1 MSDEQIIEAMMLQD
15 EIDKAN
21 SVCEDIES
29 DELHEHNMRTD
40 LDYFLK
46 HSEFAELKEMYQEL
60 SQKACEY
67 GWCDVEV
74 KGYL

>member
-1 MSDEQIIEAMMLQD
+1 MTIGSIVADMLQD
-15 EIDKAN
+15 E
-21 SVCEDIES
+21 
-29 DELHEHNMRTD
+29 LHERNMRTD
-40 LDYFLK
+40 IYYFLK